1 MSDAATR
8 SVVVHTPPEK
18 LYAVVIDY
26 ESYPKFLDNMK
37 TARVLRRDGN
47 RAEVEF
53 EVVLLG
59 KTIAYTLEFEE
70 TPYRGIKWKLVKS
83 GFMKENNGSWVLRPE
98 GEAKTHATYSLEVK
112 VSLFIPKSVSTA
124 LAGAE
129 LPKVLE
135 AFKKRAE
142 ASA

>member
-8 SVVVHTPPEK
+8 SIVVHTPPEK
-18 LYAVVIDY
+18 LYQVVVDY
-26 ESYPKFLDNMK
+26 EAYPKFLDNMK
-37 TARVLRRDGN
+37 SAKILRRDGSKV
-47 RAEVEF
+47 EVEF

-59 KTIAYTLEFEE
+59 KAIAYTLLFDE
-70 TPYRGIKWKLVKS
+70 TLNKGIKWTLVKS
-83 GFMKENNGSWVLRPE
+83 SFMKENNGGWNLRPE
-98 GEAKTHATYSLEVK
+98 GEGKTHATYSLEVK